1 MSKENA
7 ACQAAASKFSDL
19 QKNAITTLP
28 KAVQQLDKTAAIFD
42 GLVAQLKPLQ
52 PPDNLKA
59 KWQAFM
65 AAQQHRA
72 AGLDAAAK
80 KGHSN
85 PQSAAKVLSGLNSQV
100 GPGAPAAKAA
110 DALGVDFICI

>member
-1 MSKENA
+1 
-7 ACQAAASKFSDL
+7 
-19 QKNAITTLP
+19 
-28 KAVQQLDKTAAIFD
+28 
-42 GLVAQLKPLQ
+42 
-52 PPDNLKA
+52 
-59 KWQAFM
+59 M